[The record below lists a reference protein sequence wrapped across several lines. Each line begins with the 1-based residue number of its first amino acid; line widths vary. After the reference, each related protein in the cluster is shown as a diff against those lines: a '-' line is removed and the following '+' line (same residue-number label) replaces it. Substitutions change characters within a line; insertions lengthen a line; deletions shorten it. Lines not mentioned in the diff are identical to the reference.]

1 MNLGAYL
8 ARIGYHGR
16 CPPTQE
22 TLAAI
27 HRAHAMSIPF
37 ENLDIQLGRQIL
49 LDIGALEHKLVDRSR
64 GGYCFEH
71 NTLAMHALR
80 AIGLDPIACEA
91 RVMLGATR
99 VSPRTHMVLL
109 VTLDGERWLWDTGF
123 GGDTPLE
130 PLPFDGSESHQGAA
144 SYLIRRQGSVHVVQ
158 MNVAGEWQ
166 DLYGFV
172 PEPREPVDFEVGNW
186 YTSTHPDSHFVTTL
200 TAQQRTADGSRV
212 LRNLTYAVTT
222 GENTETR
229 EIARRDLIA
238 LLKDEFALDL
248 PADSRF
254 RALDAPAIAPARSHM
269 P

>member
-8 ARIGYHGR
+8 ARIGYDGP
-16 CPPTQE
+16 CPATRE
-22 TLAAI
+22 TVAAI

-37 ENLDIQLGRQIL
+37 ENLDIQLGRPIL
-49 LDIGALEHKLVDRSR
+49 LDIGSLEHKVVDRKR

-80 AIGLDPIACEA
+80 TIGLDPIACEA

-99 VSPRTHMVLL
+99 VSPRTHMILL

-130 PLPFDGSESHQGAA
+130 PVPFDGKESHQGGV
-144 SYLIRRQGSVHVVQ
+144 SYRIRPAGPARVVQ
-158 MNVAGEWQ
+158 KSVAGEWR
-166 DLYGFV
+166 DLYGFL
-172 PEPREPVDFEVGNW
+172 PEPREPIDFEVGNW

-212 LRNLTYAVTT
+212 LRNLTYSVTN
-222 GENTETR
+222 GVDTETR
-229 EIARRDLIA
+229 EIARGDLVA
-238 LLKDEFALDL
+238 LLRDEFALDF

-254 RALDAPAIAPARSHM
+254 RALDAAAAAPA
-269 P
+269 